1 MIWSSASGWMKVP
14 CSENFLSISVCICC
28 SLPLKNGGVFASFGG
43 IDFGILE
50 CCCKVVF
57 FVLMVGIF
65 IWLVG
70 CGSRMLEMMV
80 AIPAFLVGIA
90 LLYKCS
96 DYLVVGSSKTAAY
109 LRVSPLI
116 ISVVVVAFGTSAPEM
131 AISVG
136 AAVGGNAEISL
147 GNVVGSCVANL
158 MLVLG
163 LAAVIRP
170 VKIGGTVLRRELP
183 LLVVATVLLLVF
195 SVVGL
200 LDEFR
205 LLGGALFL
213 VLFVCFVWYF
223 VRIARREREKIEKIE
238 VKSINRNVAL
248 IVVGIAGVVFG
259 AYLLIESSVSIATFF
274 GVPTFV
280 IALSMVAIGTSLPEL
295 VVSAMA
301 AFRGEDDIA
310 VGNVLG
316 SNVFNILL
324 VLGASALFVPL
335 GAKENILE
343 SVFLLVITLL
353 LFPLLYRGFDVN
365 RWEGILLL
373 AGYGVFTYWI
383 YFL

>member
-1 MIWSSASGWMKVP
+1 M
-14 CSENFLSISVCICC
+14 C
-28 SLPLKNGGVFASFGG
+28 FA
-43 IDFGILE
+43 ILE
-50 CCCKVVF
+50 SCCGIVF
-57 FVLMVGIF
+57 FVLMVGVF
-65 IWLVG
+65 IGLIV
-70 CGSRMLEMMV
+70 CGVRMLEMMV
-80 AIPAFLVGIA
+80 AVPAFLVGIA

-170 VKIGGTVLRRELP
+170 VKIGGSVLRRELP
-183 LLVVATVLLLVF
+183 LLLAATVLLLVF

-223 VRIARREREKIEKIE
+223 VRIARREREKIEKIQ

-259 AYLLIESSVSIATFF
+259 AYLLIESSISIATFF

-335 GAKENILE
+335 GAKQNILE
-343 SVFLLVITLL
+343 SVFLLGITVL

-373 AGYGVFTYWI
+373 VGYGVFTYWI